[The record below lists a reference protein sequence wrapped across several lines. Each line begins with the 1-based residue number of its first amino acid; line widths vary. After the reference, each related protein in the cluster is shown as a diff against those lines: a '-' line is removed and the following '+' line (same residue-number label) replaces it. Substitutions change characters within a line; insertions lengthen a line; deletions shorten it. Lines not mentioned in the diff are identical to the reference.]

1 MPRTRYD
8 GDMDTG
14 VRAVGE
20 AIVRLDAYTALGES
34 PLAGSSFITCALRRR
49 GIEDTPFNRGRV
61 LGRTIREEVERQFRR
76 VESEREGRDVAEWTI
91 LYLRAVRGL
100 PLTAIARRLSM
111 PQRSAA
117 RYYSHA
123 KELLLDRLLDLDER
137 EHAATLFC
145 PRCGT
150 PVAGRSGVA
159 EECAGCGGQLVLT
172 DDPSAHAGWTVT
184 YRQGT
189 QPVGG

>member
-8 GDMDTG
+8 RDVDTD

-20 AIVRLDAYTALGES
+20 AIIRLDAYTALGES
-34 PLAGSSFITCALRRR
+34 PLAGSSCITGALRRR
-49 GIEDTPFNRGRV
+49 GLEDTPFNRGRV

-91 LYLRAVRGL
+91 LYLRVVRGL
-100 PLTAIARRLSM
+100 PLTDIARRLSM

-137 EHAATLFC
+137 ERAATLYC

-150 PVAGRSGVA
+150 PLVGCSGAG
-159 EECAGCGGQLVLT
+159 EECTGCGGRIALGGRTT
-172 DDPSAHAGWTVT
+172 DPTGWTVSYHPDARLT
-184 YRQGT
+184 GS
-189 QPVGG
+189 